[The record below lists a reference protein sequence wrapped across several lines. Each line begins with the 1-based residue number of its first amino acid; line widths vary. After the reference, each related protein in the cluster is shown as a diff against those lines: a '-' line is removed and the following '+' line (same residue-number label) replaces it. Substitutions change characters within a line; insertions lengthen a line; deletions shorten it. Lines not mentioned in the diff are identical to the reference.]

1 MKRSPLTLITGGVVA
16 LIFATML
23 FTFQVRLTE
32 VAIVT
37 TLGQYAGD
45 RTQPGL
51 YLRWP
56 WPIQNIYRFDNRI
69 RNFEKKY
76 EQTTTRDGRILM
88 IEVFIGWRVANSKT
102 FLERFGGEVARA
114 EQVLEGLLRD
124 AKNSTVGQHP
134 LADFISVNEK
144 ELKFPQI
151 EQEMLETVKT
161 KAAASGLEVALLGI
175 KQIGLPE
182 SVTAKV
188 FERMKAEREQLVKQ
202 FKGEG
207 DAEAIRIRS
216 EADRERQR
224 ILDEAEAQA
233 TVMKG
238 QAEAEAA
245 KYLETFKQD
254 PEFAIFL
261 LKLNAVEQSLK
272 ERTTLLLDSRVP
284 PFDMFAGESAIP
296 TNRASAKP

>member
-1 MKRSPLTLITGGVVA
+1 MKRSRLTLITGVVVA

-37 TLGQYAGD
+37 TLGKYAGD
-45 RTQPGL
+45 RALPGL
-51 YLRWP
+51 YFRWP
-56 WPIQNIYRFDNRI
+56 WPIQSIYRFDNRI

-76 EQTTTRDGRILM
+76 EQTTTRDGRMLM
-88 IEVFIGWRVANSKT
+88 IEVFIGWRVANSEM
-102 FLERFGGEVARA
+102 FLERFGCEVARA
-114 EQVLEGLLRD
+114 EQILEGLLRD
-124 AKNSTVGQHP
+124 AKNGAVGQHP
-134 LADFISVNEK
+134 LGDFISVNEK
-144 ELKFPQI
+144 DLKFDQI
-151 EQEMLETVKT
+151 EREMLETVQA

-175 KQIGLPE
+175 KQIGFPE

-224 ILDEAEAQA
+224 ILDQAEAQA
-233 TVMKG
+233 TVAKG
-238 QAEAEAA
+238 QAEAETA
-245 KYLETFKQD
+245 KLLETFEQD
-254 PEFAIFL
+254 PELAIFL
-261 LKLNAVEQSLK
+261 LKLDALEQSLK

-284 PFDMFAGESAIP
+284 PFDLFKGESALP
-296 TNRASAKP
+296 AKGQPAKP

>member
-56 WPIQNIYRFDNRI
+56 WPIQSIYRFDNRI

-88 IEVFIGWRVANSKT
+88 IEVFIGWRVANSKM
-102 FLERFGGEVARA
+102 FLERFGGDVARA
-114 EQVLEGLLRD
+114 EQILEGLLRD
-124 AKNSTVGQHP
+124 AKNSTVGRHP
-134 LADFISVNEK
+134 LGDFISVNEK
-144 ELKFPQI
+144 ELKFDQI
-151 EQEMLETVKT
+151 EREMLETVKT
-161 KAAASGLEVALLGI
+161 KAAASGLEIALLGV

-233 TVMKG
+233 TVSKG
-238 QAEAEAA
+238 QAEAEAT

-254 PEFAIFL
+254 PELAIFL

-284 PFDMFAGESAIP
+284 PFDLFKGESALP
-296 TNRASAKP
+296 ANQEPVKR